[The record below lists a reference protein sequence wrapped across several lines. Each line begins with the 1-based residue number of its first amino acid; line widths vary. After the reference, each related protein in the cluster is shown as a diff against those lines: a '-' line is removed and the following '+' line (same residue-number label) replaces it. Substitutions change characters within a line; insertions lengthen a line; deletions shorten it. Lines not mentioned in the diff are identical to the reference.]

1 MSQVARRYA
10 RALLMIG
17 HETGSIEKIED
28 ELGNFE
34 KIVRDNPEL
43 AEALADPTVLP
54 SSKEKIVGAV
64 VEKLGFSETMR
75 NFLGLLGEKR
85 RLADFL
91 DIREAYRE
99 LADAHAGRARAT
111 VVSAAALPKEM
122 ESSLVDKLSRL
133 TGRKVQVQ
141 SKVDPSLLGGVIA
154 EVDGVIYDGSLRT
167 QLRALREQAKGS

>member
-10 RALLMIG
+10 RALLLLG
-17 HETGSIEKIED
+17 QETKSVEKIEE
-28 ELGNFE
+28 ELDTFE
-34 KIVRDNPEL
+34 KIVRGNADL

-54 SSKEKIVGAV
+54 SSKKKIVDALLA
-64 VEKLGFSETMR
+64 ELGFSETMK

-91 DIREAYRE
+91 DIRDAYRE
-99 LADAHAGRARAT
+99 LADALGGRARAT
-111 VVSAAALPKEM
+111 VVSAAPLPKEM

-133 TGRKVQVQ
+133 TGRKVQIQ

-154 EVDGVIYDGSLRT
+154 EVGGVIYDGSLRT
-167 QLRALREQAKGS
+167 QLRTLREQAKGS